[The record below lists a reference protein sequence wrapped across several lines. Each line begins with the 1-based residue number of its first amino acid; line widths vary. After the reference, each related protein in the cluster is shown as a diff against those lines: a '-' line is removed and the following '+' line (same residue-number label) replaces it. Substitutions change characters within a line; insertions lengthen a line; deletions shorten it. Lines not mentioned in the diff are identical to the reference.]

1 MAQEEYLIL
10 HNMMVALYWAIH
22 NGQVSDLAHVEAQL
36 KFAIEK
42 SAGIT
47 LDEAQEILSEDPVGL
62 SIGLGC

>member
-10 HNMMVALYWAIH
+10 HNMVVALYWAIH
-22 NGQVSDLAHVEAQL
+22 NGQVSDLEHVEAQL

-47 LDEAQEILSEDPVGL
+47 LEKAEELVGL
-62 SIGLGC
+62 PPGLGC